1 MRTPFLI
8 VIAAFVLNACKS
20 PNSNYVLAFGSCNKQ
35 DANQS
40 YWNVIQQQQPD
51 VFIWGG
57 DNIYADTSNLDTLK
71 AMYSKQKQNPFY
83 QDFLTSINHHVY
95 ATWDDHDYGL
105 NDGGKEWAIKDQSEA
120 LFLDFL
126 DVTDENRR
134 AQRGIYHATE
144 IMQGNH
150 SIKIYVLDT
159 RYFRDSLK
167 LSTSKNKRYE
177 PWDVPNGSILG
188 STQWEW
194 LEQEIATSE
203 ADFNVIVSSIQ
214 FLSAEHGFETWGNFP
229 HELERLKAILVK
241 HQLKNTVLLSGD
253 RHISEF
259 SSVEVEGLDYDLYD
273 FTSSGLTHSYSGF
286 NGEPN
291 RNRVGEVIHQT
302 SFGLLNFDFDAN
314 EVLLE
319 MRSTEN
325 AEVLQSETLKF

>member
-1 MRTPFLI
+1 MRHPFLVVT
-8 VIAAFVLNACKS
+8 VIFILNACKNPS
-20 PNSNYVLAFGSCNKQ
+20 SSYILAFGSCNKQ

-105 NDGGKEWAIKDQSEA
+105 NDGGKEWAIKDQSQA

-144 IMQGNH
+144 IKQGNH

-188 STQWEW
+188 STQWKW